1 MNTQRFLQQVAS
13 GEALQAKE
21 TLNDILSARAFEA
34 LDIKKQEIAQTLYNN
49 GENIEVQDTA
59 DSEVEDEELLT
70 QEEFESL
77 SEEDQELYLEAL
89 EQLDELS
96 KTTLRNYL
104 KGSRAEN
111 QGSLGS
117 AGRMSDKARSLG
129 RTEQDKEDGRYEGA
143 KTAKRKLA
151 AMKEYVEELDELSKS
166 TLGSYVKKRVKQLP
180 KIEVGYQ
187 MAPSDR
193 DARMV
198 KKYQSKVNKGIGRAV
213 DRLAKEEV
221 EEFEEFNELSE
232 ENKNLYMEMLDSFET
247 QLREIGLLDEEQLD
261 EISTTAAKNYLHKAI
276 PSSSKLNQKSA
287 KPGEK
292 AAEKHNYSYENAP
305 YETKQF
311 NKFSKRRT
319 GIRKAINKL
328 ESAHPDNKKHA
339 KVARQ
344 AFNSIFSDN
353 YRVGMHE
360 PRMGQSVDKE
370 RENIRNAHKT
380 VKAAVNVMH
389 KNAMT
394 K

>member
-1 MNTQRFLQQVAS
+1 
-13 GEALQAKE
+13 
-21 TLNDILSARAFEA
+21 
-34 LDIKKQEIAQTLYNN
+34 
-49 GENIEVQDTA
+49 
-59 DSEVEDEELLT
+59 
-70 QEEFESL
+70 
-77 SEEDQELYLEAL
+77 
-89 EQLDELS
+89 
-96 KTTLRNYL
+96 
-104 KGSRAEN
+104 
-111 QGSLGS
+111 
-117 AGRMSDKARSLG
+117 
-129 RTEQDKEDGRYEGA
+129 
-143 KTAKRKLA
+143 
-151 AMKEYVEELDELSKS
+151 
-166 TLGSYVKKRVKQLP
+166 
-180 KIEVGYQ
+180 

>member
-1 MNTQRFLQQVAS
+1 MDTQKFIQQVAS

-89 EQLDELS
+89 EQLDEIGD
-96 KTTLRNYL
+96 TP
-104 KGSRAEN
+104 
-111 QGSLGS
+111 
-117 AGRMSDKARSLG
+117 AGRQALG
-129 RTEQDKEDGRYEGA
+129 K
-143 KTAKRKLA
+143 
-151 AMKEYVEELDELSKS
+151 
-166 TLGSYVKKRVKQLP
+166 YVKKRVKQLP

-311 NKFSKRRT
+311 KKFSKRRT

-380 VKAAVNVMH
+380 VKAAVNAMH